1 MLWRSKNK
9 KMRKKAKN
17 NTIKTRKRPQ
27 IKTRAKRR
35 PKRVKLL
42 PAPVSQA
49 RLIFGG
55 YLPTERGKKWWSLA
69 LWSDISRRYDEAA
82 TIDRLEAILQQQY
95 ADAYREA
102 ARQISGIEKLGDISQ
117 MSLAELQEQLDELW
131 EEKFRLTEQEKRQKI
146 EQLESE
152 LKKLWP
158 KIKAENLR
166 LKKEPP
172 KTGEELGPISKMK
185 ERYKKIQDELKFLRA
200 QK

>member
-1 MLWRSKNK
+1 
-9 KMRKKAKN
+9 MRKKAKN
-17 NTIKTRKRPQ
+17 NTIKIRKRPQ

-95 ADAYREA
+95 ADAYRA
-102 ARQISGIEKLGDISQ
+102 AANQIKGMEKFNLKD
-117 MSLAELQEQLDELW
+117 MSLEEIAAKLDELW
-131 EEKFRLTEQEKRQKI
+131 EEKMRMSDEERQKKI
-146 EQLESE
+146 QELEAE
-152 LKKLWP
+152 LKALWP
-158 KIKAENLR
+158 QIKAENIR
-166 LKKEPP
+166 LKKTPP
-172 KTGEELGPISKMK
+172 ETGAELDKVTGLKK
-185 ERYKKIQDELKFLRA
+185 RYKEIQEELKFLRA